1 MAWPPS
7 LGCVRIKSIAP
18 FLFMTSGGF
27 YMWPSSLREDDVTMT
42 SFSSPRKKWRHCYI
56 VFSERRS
63 THLEPSSGA
72 TYFSIP
78 INFFEKKSCTKFP
91 FPPYRTVR
99 PLFTFLKCLLEC
111 PGKFL
116 IIAPKV
122 LLLCFKIRQKF
133 ALGNR
138 PYLFRISVM
147 RLENFL
153 IHRFPHQ
160 FYFKANK

>member
-1 MAWPPS
+1 MSPQGYKNIDLESQDPIFNAN
-7 LGCVRIKSIAP
+7 LGPDKNLIWTKK
-18 FLFMTSGGF
+18 
-27 YMWPSSLREDDVTMT
+27 LRCSHSMNL
-42 SFSSPRKKWRHCYI
+42 
-56 VFSERRS
+56 
-63 THLEPSSGA
+63 LESGA
-72 TYFSIP
+72 TNFSIP

-99 PLFTFLKCLLEC
+99 PLFTFLKCLLEW